1 MAVDLG
7 GKSLQPKGG
16 YEKEAYG
23 LTWTEHPHPHWHMN
37 FMGGNTRLRNG
48 TIVLIDRLALTIEGP
63 AVTLENMTFEGVV
76 ATVSDSLPAAQS
88 GTINSW
94 SSTLWTRGTGAGT
107 ASRAGE

>member
-48 TIVLIDRLALTIEGP
+48 TVVLIDRLALTIEGP
-63 AVTLENMTFEGVV
+63 AVTLENITFEGVV
-76 ATVSDSLPAAQS
+76 TSISVFLLASHSETIYSRSPTHWSATLVPLSL
-88 GTINSW
+88 IHI
-94 SSTLWTRGTGAGT
+94 
-107 ASRAGE
+107 